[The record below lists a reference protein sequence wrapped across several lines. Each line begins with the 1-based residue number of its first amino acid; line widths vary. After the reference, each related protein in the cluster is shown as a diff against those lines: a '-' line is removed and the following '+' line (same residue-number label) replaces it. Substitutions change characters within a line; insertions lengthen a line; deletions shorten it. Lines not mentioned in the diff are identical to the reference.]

1 MSIFRTVTL
10 SIYLGLCAIVWLYFG
25 NLQLSFSNPGLWIFL
40 AATLGGFGLIS
51 RGLTHPS
58 ENSSGAFWGLTA
70 VFLIAVFMVIAG
82 ISSST
87 MIQTQSHQSLIGEF
101 KEISSEKSKLPVLDI
116 NNAPLVSEDMA
127 RRAAEKQLS
136 TTEYVSLGSRVHIGP
151 LEKQRVGKNLY
162 WVAFLEHRD
171 FFKWNANNTTPG
183 YVMVSAHNPND
194 VKLVTHVAGKE
205 LKLRYLPTA
214 SFGDNLQRHVYFDD
228 MTRAVEEFIP
238 EIDDEGNPF
247 FVAPVFKRKIGLFSG
262 RDVVAVLVV
271 NPQNGDIKQYS
282 LDQAPAWIDRI
293 QPQSF
298 VTEQI
303 DNNLKLAGGWWNWSG
318 NNILQVSG
326 TVDMVFMEDGSPYF
340 YVGYQST
347 GGDNAIVGFA
357 LVNSRT
363 KQAFNIKMSGIAE
376 KVAESAAEKAYPEKH
391 YQATNALPFMVEG
404 IPTYVMAL
412 RDSNGVS
419 RMYSMVSVASVQ
431 KIAVADTLEATVRQ
445 YLSKVAQE
453 EASSDIGSQY
463 KPTVLKGKILRIS
476 PMVKNGNSV
485 YVVKLQGYNKL
496 LNAGSEVA
504 EEIAITQAGDEVE
517 ISVQE
522 GKTFATIIEIKNLSL
537 APAK

>member
-1 MSIFRTVTL
+1 MNNFSVGRMVGIGLFGGFLALLWVYVCNVQFSL
-10 SIYLGLCAIVWLYFG
+10 ASPGLYLAAIVTAGLYAF
-25 NLQLSFSNPGLWIFL
+25 LSNIFSKKLEPK
-40 AATLGGFGLIS
+40 LGGV
-51 RGLTHPS
+51 
-58 ENSSGAFWGLTA
+58 A
-70 VFLIAVFMVIAG
+70 IAVIILIFVLIAG
-82 ISSST
+82 IFSSV
-87 MIQTQSHQSLIGEF
+87 MVRTQAHQSLIGEF

-116 NNAPLVSEDMA
+116 ANAPLVSEDMA

-136 TTEYVSLGSRVHIGP
+136 TTEYVSLGSRVHIGH

-171 FFKWNANNTTPG
+171 FFKWNANSTTPG

-205 LKLRYLPTA
+205 LKLRYLHSA
-214 SFGDNLQRHVYFDD
+214 SFGDNLERHVYFND
-228 MTRAVEEFIP
+228 MTRGIAEFIP

-247 FVAPVFKRKIGLFSG
+247 YVAPVFKRKIGLFG
-262 RDVVAVLVV
+262 GKDVTSVLVV
-271 NPQNGDIKQYS
+271 NPQNGDITEYP
-282 LDQAPAWIDRI
+282 LDKAPAWIDRI
-293 QPQSF
+293 QPQSY
-298 VTEQI
+298 VTDQI

-363 KQAFNIKMSGIAE
+363 KQAFNVKISGIAE
-376 KVAESAAEKAYPEKH
+376 KVAESAAEKAFPEKH
-391 YQATNALPFMVEG
+391 YAATNALPFLVEG

-412 RDSNGVS
+412 RDTNGVS
-419 RMYSMVSVASVQ
+419 RMYAMVSVASVQ

-463 KPTVLKGKILRIS
+463 KPNVLKGKVLRIS

-485 YVVKLQGYNKL
+485 YVVKLQGYDKL
-496 LNAGSEVA
+496 LNASSDIS
-504 EEIAITQAGDEVE
+504 EEIAITKEGDEVE
-517 ISVQE
+517 VSVQE
-522 GKTFATIIEIKNLSL
+522 GKTFATIVEIKNQSL
-537 APAK
+537 VSAK